1 MRHWKYLRLL
11 IVGIILQLACVL
23 PLAAQTL
30 PDLQPGKI
38 VYDLSE
44 SLSADYLRLTETQLA
59 RYPFTVRVVYL
70 PQTTGVNL
78 GQYAARLFRH
88 WDLPRDS
95 LLLVVALDR
104 RKMGV
109 HAGSELKTL
118 LAEEPQ
124 PEQDL
129 PQPTPVPGVTPD
141 PTLPLDVSS
150 EFDHLELIPQAVDQI
165 ADAMRESPDKRQPSG
180 EPLANE
186 DTVQIEQESSPRPR
200 RQQSLDRSTWLLII
214 AVALL
219 MAVGVGSFYGFRFW
233 RRWHKTRELIDRYS
247 LQGQVVYEQLE
258 AVYADL
264 EAVMPD
270 FHGYLGETEKT
281 LGLFLKSMHTL
292 QSDYETIFDAFD
304 AEIKALGG
312 QRDDREAA
320 IDFFRELEL
329 KLEEGKQLHEQA
341 FQVLKNLKDVRQSN
355 QQLFALSDQKRQA
368 FSQELSEMRKL
379 NPLLKLKRIQLVYQQ
394 RLQELQRLEKQ
405 NERDPLGVEKAL
417 KEWRKQ
423 LSRLEQETRSLP
435 HLWQQFNQDLKQ
447 RIQDL
452 RKRVEKQ
459 GSPAQ
464 RQALEEIEK
473 LHRTLL
479 QAIQEGDV
487 AQLNRWN
494 ERFTQKLQALEA
506 EV

>member
-1 MRHWKYLRLL
+1 
-11 IVGIILQLACVL
+11 
-23 PLAAQTL
+23 
-30 PDLQPGKI
+30 
-38 VYDLSE
+38 
-44 SLSADYLRLTETQLA
+44 
-59 RYPFTVRVVYL
+59 
-70 PQTTGVNL
+70 
-78 GQYAARLFRH
+78 
-88 WDLPRDS
+88 
-95 LLLVVALDR
+95 
-104 RKMGV
+104 
-109 HAGSELKTL
+109 
-118 LAEEPQ
+118 
-124 PEQDL
+124 
-129 PQPTPVPGVTPD
+129 
-141 PTLPLDVSS
+141 
-150 EFDHLELIPQAVDQI
+150 
-165 ADAMRESPDKRQPSG
+165 MRENPDQRQPSG
-180 EPLANE
+180 EPMANQE
-186 DTVQIEQESSPRPR
+186 TVQIEQESNPRPR

-214 AVALL
+214 AVILL
-219 MAVGVGSFYGFRFW
+219 MAVGVGGFYGFRLW
-233 RRWHKTRELIDRYS
+233 HRWNKTRELIDRYS

-258 AVYADL
+258 SVYADL

-270 FHGYLGETEKT
+270 FHGYLGDTEKT
-281 LGLFLKSMHTL
+281 LGLFLKSMHSL
-292 QSDYETIFDAFD
+292 QSEYETIFDAFD

-320 IDFFRELEL
+320 IDFFRGLEL

-405 NERDPLGVEKAL
+405 NERDPLGAEKAL
-417 KEWRKQ
+417 KDWRKQ

-452 RKRVEKQ
+452 RKRVEQQ
-459 GSPAQ
+459 GLPAQ
-464 RQALEEIEK
+464 RQTLEEIEK

-494 ERFTQKLQALEA
+494 ERFTQRLQALEA